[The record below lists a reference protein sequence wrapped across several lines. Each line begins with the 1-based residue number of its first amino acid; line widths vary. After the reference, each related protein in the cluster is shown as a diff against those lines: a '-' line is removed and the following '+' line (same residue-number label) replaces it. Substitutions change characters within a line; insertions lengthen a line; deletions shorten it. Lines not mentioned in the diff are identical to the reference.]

1 MKPTEKVSIGGY
13 AFNLE
18 EDAYKAMDRYISSLN
33 NHFKNK
39 EEGDEIVHDLELR
52 IAELL
57 QLKTNGTNNVIT
69 LEDVNDVI
77 KIMGLPNDIDDDEI
91 ESENRSYEITP
102 PPIKKSLFR
111 DVDNSILGG
120 VCSGFALFFNIDPSL
135 IRIIYVL
142 AFITS
147 GFILPGQTRGFLVL
161 AYIVLW
167 IVMPKAK
174 TFTQKVAMRGTPPPV
189 QSIEKRNEI
198 YTKPKGSGVLNF
210 IKIFF
215 GIILGIISL
224 GIIIA
229 IISGLSI
236 YWGFYGGDDFPGIN
250 TFVEILGLNS
260 FNFNVS
266 LAIFFLFPLLTL
278 FCLCIKLLLRSQFKT
293 KDAVVF
299 GLGFIIWIAS
309 GFYLTGIGWKIKT
322 QHEKSADRIENI
334 SVSTNSDT
342 LYVELSGKLKDAIH
356 LNHVSPSM
364 MYMKGRG
371 KNHSISLYPKMH
383 IKEDTSLTTFKIE
396 VTKTAFDINKKLASE
411 KAQNANFDYYLYD
424 SLFIIN
430 PHIYNRKNKWDREL
444 FEITITK
451 PKDKTI
457 ICKDGL

>member
-39 EEGDEIVHDLELR
+39 EEGEEIIHDLELR

-57 QLKTNGTNNVIT
+57 QLKINDTNNVIT

-77 KIMGLPNDIDDDEI
+77 KIMGLPNDIDDEEKQDEKR
-91 ESENRSYEITP
+91 NYDNTP

-120 VCSGFALFFNIDPSL
+120 VCSGFARYFNIDPSL
-135 IRIIYVL
+135 VRIIYVL
-142 AFITS
+142 VFITS
-147 GFILPGQTRGFLVL
+147 GFILPGQTRGFLFL

-174 TFTQKVAMRGTPPPV
+174 TFTQKVAMRGTPPSV
-189 QSIEKRNEI
+189 QSIEKRDEV

-210 IKIFF
+210 IKVFF

-229 IISGLSI
+229 VISGLSI

-266 LAIFFLFPLLTL
+266 LAIFFLFPLLSL
-278 FCLCIKLLLRSQFKT
+278 FCLCIKLLLRSQFRT
-293 KDAVVF
+293 KDAIAF

-309 GFYLTGIGWKIKT
+309 GFYLTGIVWKIKT
-322 QHEKSADRIENI
+322 QHEISADKIESI
-334 SVSTNSDT
+334 SVSTNSDI
-342 LYVELSGKLKDAIH
+342 LYVELSGKFKDAIY
-356 LNHVSPSM
+356 LNHVSPPM
-364 MYMKGRG
+364 MYMKERR
-371 KNHSISLYPKMH
+371 KNHSVSLYPKMQ
-383 IKEDTSLTTFKIE
+383 IREDTSLTDFKIE
-396 VTKTAFDINKKLASE
+396 ITKTAYDINKKLAAE
-411 KAQNANFDYYLYD
+411 KAKNANFDYYLHD

-430 PHIYNRKNKWDREL
+430 PHIYNKKNRWDREL

-451 PKDKTI
+451 PKNKTV